1 MELSQCAYKAKAGI
15 LQNETVW
22 ANAAKMLPEAWYEML
37 VKLWHPELAVVR
49 MRVLPQV
56 ISASSCE
63 RNWSA
68 DGHIHSKFCNK
79 LGPETNE
86 KLVFVYSKSKMAAT
100 VREADEL
107 KMFAWDNEDVQP
119 SLVPCQARPCQPDTL
134 LSLRITES
142 LNRRIV
148 EARILPNL
156 RIARRVRTIGAIQPT
171 LAVTNL

>member
-1 MELSQCAYKAKAGI
+1 MVGMCI
-15 LQNETVW
+15 
-22 ANAAKMLPEAWYEML
+22 
-37 VKLWHPELAVVR
+37 
-49 MRVLPQV
+49 LPQV

-119 SLVPCQARPCQPDTL
+119 SLVSCQALPGQPDTL
-134 LSLRITES
+134 SSLGITES
-142 LNRRIV
+142 SNHRIV
-148 EARILPNL
+148 EARILPNR
-156 RIARRVRTIGAIQPT
+156 RIARSVRTIRRGSTNPAGGCQPGLECALLRARRRNRSRASHANT
-171 LAVTNL
+171 LAAVRRAPARDVSRAC